1 MPEESYRWIVD
12 VLDTHSA
19 TVEVEGERMVALPRW
34 LLPAD
39 AREGDVLTVRHDRQG
54 RESRLVIALDDTA
67 AESEREAS
75 SAQLASAP
83 PPSTGDVAL

>member
-19 TVEVEGERMVALPRW
+19 TVEVEGERMVELPRW

-39 AREGDVLTVRHDRQG
+39 AREGDVLTVRHDRHG
-54 RESRLVIALDDTA
+54 RDSRLVIELDDA
-67 AESEREAS
+67 ARDVELEAS
-75 SAQLASAP
+75 RAQLASAP

>member
-1 MPEESYRWIVD
+1 MPQESHRWIVD
-12 VLDTHSA
+12 VLDAHSA
-19 TVEVEGERMVALPRW
+19 TIEVDGERMVALPRW

-54 RESRLVIALDDTA
+54 RDSRLVIELDDA
-67 AESEREAS
+67 ATESELEAS
-75 SAQLASAP
+75 RAQLASAP